1 MDFETLKDEIHR
13 NAKYYL
19 QKDKSGKGYICPICS
34 SGSGKNGTGI
44 ATKDNIH
51 FTCFANDCF
60 RSSDIIDI
68 IGLQYGLS
76 EYKDKIEK
84 ACDLMNIPICEPV
97 KTKTLTKANTKEVEP
112 KAIQSTETPQNE
124 NLVDYKAFYTLC
136 QEDANK
142 SEYLTNRGISYET
155 QQLYNIGYCGAWIN
169 PKSEKGKQ
177 TPRVII
183 PTSDNSYVARYTGDD
198 EYINNNYKVIKVGS
212 TNIFNTKA
220 LYSGY
225 KPVFICEGE
234 IDALSVLE
242 LGYEAVG
249 LGGTS
254 MCDKLAKILEERP
267 TQSILILSLDNDDA
281 GIKATNTLRTA
292 LNELGIL
299 FIEYNIA
306 GDYKDPNEALM
317 NDKFMFRN
325 DIEEALK
332 KAAVLES
339 NLLKELQ
346 QTESCEHYID
356 DFIDGIEKSVDTPF
370 ISTGFSGLDSELDG
384 GLYEGFY
391 VLGAI
396 SSLGKTTLALQIA
409 DNIAAADDN
418 TDVLIFSLE
427 MARNELIAKSLS
439 RQTLKLAKKKG
450 LPITDAKTTR
460 GITVKRFYNKYS
472 QTEKQLINDACIEYK
487 KYSKNIYIY
496 EGVGNI
502 ASEQI
507 RQTIERHKNKTER
520 FNRKIVAIIDYLQIL
535 APYDE
540 KSRTDKQNIDL
551 NITSIK
557 RICRDMKCSIIGISS
572 LNRAGYNEAVNM
584 GSFKESGSIEYSCD
598 VLMGLQLKGI
608 GDSDFNVDK
617 AKQKNPR
624 ELILKILKNRNGKT
638 GGEIEFTYYPQYNYF
653 ENKQDW
659 HKANNTP
666 FNK

>member
-1 MDFETLKDEIHR
+1 MDFETLKNEIH
-13 NAKYYL
+13 NHAKYYL
-19 QKDKSGKGYICPICS
+19 QKDKSGKGYICPICN

-44 ATKDNIH
+44 STKDNIH
-51 FTCFANDCF
+51 FTCWAGCF
-60 RSSDIIDI
+60 TSTDIIDI
-68 IGLQYGLS
+68 IGMQYGLY

-84 ACDLMNIPICEPV
+84 ACDLMNIPIYEQTTK
-97 KTKTLTKANTKEVEP
+97 KTTAANIKKDNTSQNVT
-112 KAIQSTETPQNE
+112 QSTETPQKE
-124 NLVDYKAFYTLC
+124 ILVDYRAFYTLC
-136 QEDANK
+136 KENAHN

-155 QQLYNIGYCGAWIN
+155 QQLYNIGYCGEWVN
-169 PKSEKGKQ
+169 PKNENSKP

-183 PTSDNSYVARYTGDD
+183 PTSDNTYVSRYAGD
-198 EYINNNYKVIKVGS
+198 EEFFNNNCKVIKVGS

-234 IDALSVLE
+234 IDALSVIE

-249 LGGTS
+249 LGGTN
-254 MCDKLAKILEERP
+254 MWNKLVKQLEERP

-281 GIKATNTLRTA
+281 GIKATNSLKTA
-292 LNELGIL
+292 LNDLGIL
-299 FIEYNIA
+299 YIEHNISS
-306 GDYKDPNEALM
+306 DYKDPNEALLK
-317 NDKFMFRN
+317 DKIKFKN

-332 KAAVLES
+332 KAAVVES

-346 QTESCEHYID
+346 QAESCEHYID

-370 ISTGFSGLDSELDG
+370 ISTGFSGLDYELDG

-427 MARNELIAKSLS
+427 MARNELIAKSLR
-439 RQTLKLAKKKG
+439 RQTLMLAKKKG
-450 LPITDAKTTR
+450 LPIDNAKTTR
-460 GITVKRFYNKYS
+460 QITVKRFYNRYS
-472 QTEKQLINDACIEYK
+472 ETEKQLINDACKEYK
-487 KYSKNIYIY
+487 KFSKNIYIY

-502 ASEQI
+502 AAEQI

-535 APYDE
+535 APFDE

-572 LNRAGYNEAVNM
+572 LNRGGYNEAVNM
-584 GSFKESGSIEYSCD
+584 ASFKESGSIEYSCD

-617 AKQKNPR
+617 AKQQNPR
-624 ELILKILKNRNGKT
+624 ELILRILKNRNGKT

-653 ENKQDW
+653 NNKQDW
-659 HKANNTP
+659 HKADNTP
-666 FNK
+666 FKR

>member
-1 MDFETLKDEIHR
+1 MDFETLKNEIH
-13 NAKYYL
+13 NHAKYYL
-19 QKDKSGKGYICPICS
+19 QKDKSGKGYICPICN

-44 ATKDNIH
+44 STKDNIH
-51 FTCFANDCF
+51 FTCWAGCF
-60 RSSDIIDI
+60 TSTDIIDI
-68 IGLQYGLS
+68 IGMQYGLY

-84 ACDLMNIPICEPV
+84 ACDLMNIPIYEQTTK
-97 KTKTLTKANTKEVEP
+97 KTTAANIKKDNTSQNVT
-112 KAIQSTETPQNE
+112 QSTETPQKE
-124 NLVDYKAFYTLC
+124 ILVDYRAFYTLC
-136 QEDANK
+136 KENAHN

-155 QQLYNIGYCGAWIN
+155 QQLYNIGYCGEWVN
-169 PKSEKGKQ
+169 PKNENSKP

-183 PTSDNSYVARYTGDD
+183 PTSDNTYVSRYAGD
-198 EYINNNYKVIKVGS
+198 EEFFNNNCKVIKVGS

-249 LGGTS
+249 LGGTN
-254 MCDKLAKILEERP
+254 MWNKLVKQLEERP

-281 GIKATNTLRTA
+281 GIKATNSLKTA
-292 LNELGIL
+292 LNDLGIL
-299 FIEYNIA
+299 YIEHNISS
-306 GDYKDPNEALM
+306 DYKDPNEALLK
-317 NDKFMFRN
+317 DKIKFKN

-332 KAAVLES
+332 KAAVVES

-346 QTESCEHYID
+346 QAESCEHYID

-370 ISTGFSGLDSELDG
+370 IPTGFDNLDAELDG

-409 DNIAAADDN
+409 DNIAFADDN

-439 RQTLKLAKKKG
+439 RQTLMLAKKKG

-460 GITVKRFYNKYS
+460 GITVKRFYKKYS
-472 QTEKQLINDACIEYK
+472 ETEKQLIKDACKEYK
-487 KYSKNIYIY
+487 SYSKNIYIY

-507 RQTIERHKNKTER
+507 RAIIERHKAKTER
-520 FNRKIVAIIDYLQIL
+520 FNRKIVAIIDYIQIL
-535 APYDE
+535 APYDD
-540 KSRTDKQNIDL
+540 KSRTDKQNIDMNIL
-551 NITSIK
+551 NLK
-557 RICRDMKCSIIGISS
+557 RICRDYKCVVIGISAY
-572 LNRAGYNEAVNM
+572 NRNAYNLTSSMA
-584 GSFKESGSIEYSCD
+584 SFKESGAIEYSCD
-598 VLMGLQLKGI
+598 VLISLDLKGT
-608 GDSDFNVDK
+608 GESNFDVDK
-617 AKQKNPR
+617 EKRKNPR
-624 ELILKILKNRNGKT
+624 EITLKILKNRNGKT
-638 GGEIEFTYYPQYNYF
+638 GGNLDFVFYPQYNYF
-653 ENKQDW
+653 DEWRDAK
-659 HKANNTP
+659 NTP
-666 FNK
+666 FKK